1 MKTRELFSPIPKEI
15 FKNDD
20 VRERVEI
27 FLVLFVVAGLGYK
40 FVKGSIN
47 DYLSLDDP
55 NVGLAVFGNAAIAAA
70 FLLAYLLM
78 CWVIRLALSFVYENF
93 YQKNNRLPVGD
104 AEESNDGT
112 VNVQVNLTHQELN
125 VTQVN
130 VANTTI
136 LPTAAAS
143 MPEPE
148 SAAVPE
154 MKPSTSEGPAAKDE
168 KEKEKALRFE
178 DILADKGRE
187 KVPGVVEEFLAS
199 HHNGRDLAC
208 LYLVLDNNLY
218 VKQVSRHQFYLALV
232 ASFGSL
238 VAVKERNFQD
248 FVKKIVDEE
257 LKDMDSVDK
266 VKEDILKLINS

>member
-15 FKNDD
+15 FRSDD

-27 FLVLFVVAGLGYK
+27 FLVLLVVASLGYK
-40 FVKGSIN
+40 FVTGCIDN
-47 DYLSLDDP
+47 FLSLDDH
-55 NVGLAVFGNAAIAAA
+55 NLALVIFVNAGIAVA
-70 FLLAYLLM
+70 FLLAYLLV
-78 CWVIRLALSFVYENF
+78 CWVFRLALSFIYDSF
-93 YQKNNRLPVGD
+93 FHKNNPLPVENT
-104 AEESNDGT
+104 EEPNVGA
-112 VNVQVNLTHQELN
+112 VNVQVNLSHQELN

-130 VANTTI
+130 FANTTV
-136 LPTAAAS
+136 LQAAS
-143 MPEPE
+143 AVETPNPE

-154 MKPSTSEGPAAKDE
+154 MGPLVSEGTEPKGE
-168 KEKEKALRFE
+168 KEKPLRFE
-178 DILADKGRE
+178 DILTDKGRE
-187 KVPGVVEEFLAS
+187 KVPGVVEKFLAS

>member
-1 MKTRELFSPIPKEI
+1 MKTRELFSLIPKEI
-15 FKNDD
+15 FRKDD

-27 FLVLFVVAGLGYK
+27 FLVLLVVASLGYK

-47 DYLSLDDP
+47 GYQSLDDH
-55 NVGLAVFGNAAIAAA
+55 NIALAVFANAAVAAA
-70 FLLAYLLM
+70 FLLAYLLA
-78 CWVIRLALSFVYENF
+78 CWVIRLSLSFIYDSF
-93 YQKNNRLPVGD
+93 FHKNNPLPGENTQEPNVG
-104 AEESNDGT
+104 A
-112 VNVQVNLTHQELN
+112 VNVQVNLSRQELN

-130 VANTTI
+130 VANTTV
-136 LPTAAAS
+136 LQAAS
-143 MPEPE
+143 AVETPKPE
-148 SAAVPE
+148 SAAVPQ
-154 MKPSTSEGPAAKDE
+154 MQPSASEGPSAKDE
-168 KEKEKALRFE
+168 KGKSLRFE
-178 DILADKGRE
+178 DILTDKGRE
-187 KVPGVVEEFLAS
+187 KVPDAVEKFLAS

>member
-1 MKTRELFSPIPKEI
+1 MKIRELSSPIPKEI
-15 FKNDD
+15 FRKDD

-47 DYLSLDDP
+47 GYLSLDDH
-55 NVGLAVFGNAAIAAA
+55 NIALAVFANAAVAAA
-70 FLLAYLLM
+70 FLLAYLLA
-78 CWVIRLALSFVYENF
+78 CWVIRLGLSFVYENF

-112 VNVQVNLTHQELN
+112 VNVQVNLTHQELS
-125 VTQVN
+125 VTQMN

-136 LPTAAAS
+136 LPTATAS

-154 MKPSTSEGPAAKDE
+154 MKPSPSEGPAAKD
-168 KEKEKALRFE
+168 EKEKALRFE

-187 KVPGVVEEFLAS
+187 KVPGVVEKFLAS
-199 HHNGRDLAC
+199 HHSGRDLAC
-208 LYLVLDNNLY
+208 LYLVLDNNRYLT
-218 VKQVSRHQFYLALV
+218 QVSRHQFYLALV
-232 ASFGSL
+232 ESFGSL

-257 LKDMDSVDK
+257 LKDMDSADK

>member
-27 FLVLFVVAGLGYK
+27 FLVLLVVAGLGCK

-47 DYLSLDDP
+47 AYLSLDDH
-55 NVGLAVFGNAAIAAA
+55 NIALAVFVNAAIAAA
-70 FLLAYLLM
+70 FLLAYLLV
-78 CWVIRLALSFVYENF
+78 CWVIRLALSFIYENF
-93 YQKNNRLPVGD
+93 YHKNNRLPVAE
-104 AEESNDGT
+104 AEELNDGT
-112 VNVQVNLTHQELN
+112 VNVHVNLTHQELN

-136 LPTAAAS
+136 LPTAAADA
-143 MPEPE
+143 PEPE

-168 KEKEKALRFE
+168 KEKALRFE
-178 DILADKGRE
+178 DILTDKGRG
-187 KVPGVVEEFLAS
+187 KVPDAVEKFLAS
-199 HHNGRDLAC
+199 HHNGRDIAC

>member
-1 MKTRELFSPIPKEI
+1 MRIDRNSIIFNNFASGLKVMKDMKMRELFSPIPKEI
-15 FKNDD
+15 FRKDD
-20 VRERVEI
+20 VREWVEI

-40 FVKGSIN
+40 FVKGSIK

-55 NVGLAVFGNAAIAAA
+55 DVALAVFVNAAIAAA

-104 AEESNDGT
+104 AEELDDGT
-112 VNVQVNLTHQELN
+112 
-125 VTQVN
+125 
-130 VANTTI
+130 
-136 LPTAAAS
+136 
-143 MPEPE
+143 PEPE

-154 MKPSTSEGPAAKDE
+154 MGTLVSEGTEPKGE
-168 KEKEKALRFE
+168 KEKPLRFE
-178 DILADKGRE
+178 DILTDKGRE
-187 KVPGVVEEFLAS
+187 KVPGVVEKFLAS
-199 HHNGRDLAC
+199 HHSGRDLAC
-208 LYLVLDNNLY
+208 LYLVLDNNRYLT
-218 VKQVSRHQFYLALV
+218 QVSRHQFYLALV

-257 LKDMDSVDK
+257 LKDMDGADK

>member
-1 MKTRELFSPIPKEI
+1 MKTRELFSPIPSEI
-15 FKNDD
+15 FKDDD

-27 FLVLFVVAGLGYK
+27 FLVLLVVAGLGYK

-47 DYLSLDDP
+47 GYQSLDDP
-55 NVGLAVFGNAAIAAA
+55 DIALVVFANAAVTAA
-70 FLLAYLLM
+70 FLLAYLLA
-78 CWVIRLALSFVYENF
+78 CWVIRLSLSFIYENF
-93 YQKNNRLPVGD
+93 YHKNNWLFV
-104 AEESNDGT
+104 AEAKESNDGT
-112 VNVQVNLTHQELN
+112 LKVQVDLTHQELN

-154 MKPSTSEGPAAKDE
+154 MKPSTSEGLAAKD
-168 KEKEKALRFE
+168 EKEKALRFE

-187 KVPGVVEEFLAS
+187 KVPGAVEKFLAS

-218 VKQVSRHQFYLALV
+218 IKQVSRHQFYLALV
-232 ASFGSL
+232 DSFGSL

-248 FVKKIVDEE
+248 FVKKIVDED
-257 LKDMDSVDK
+257 LKDMDNADK
-266 VKEDILKLINS
+266 VKKDILKLINS

>member
-70 FLLAYLLM
+70 FLITYLLM
-78 CWVIRLALSFVYENF
+78 CWVIRLALSFIYEYF

-112 VNVQVNLTHQELN
+112 LKVQVNLTHQELN

-130 VANTTI
+130 GRI
-136 LPTAAAS
+136 
-143 MPEPE
+143 
-148 SAAVPE
+148 
-154 MKPSTSEGPAAKDE
+154 GDIH
-168 KEKEKALRFE
+168 LRN
-178 DILADKGRE
+178 
-187 KVPGVVEEFLAS
+187 V
-199 HHNGRDLAC
+199 
-208 LYLVLDNNLY
+208 
-218 VKQVSRHQFYLALV
+218 
-232 ASFGSL
+232 
-238 VAVKERNFQD
+238 
-248 FVKKIVDEE
+248 
-257 LKDMDSVDK
+257 
-266 VKEDILKLINS
+266 